1 MKLTRAQYVDNLEQA
16 NTASFKPWV
25 YASIACSSIGL
36 GFTSLWCLVMGHT
49 EAFIPPATLDDP
61 FANPRLFFLIG
72 ALLCSVFYIAMPGQL
87 RQHDTKLRVILPVL
101 GAVGT
106 VAFALPTQ
114 GPVSYTHL
122 DVYKRQPLAF
132 WMALFQ
138 PQSMPAQME
147 LLAS

>member
-114 GPVSYTHL
+114 G
-122 DVYKRQPLAF
+122 
-132 WMALFQ
+132 
-138 PQSMPAQME
+138 
-147 LLAS
+147 LLGPSSP